1 MKKVA
6 KLKINLPK
14 VNLKK
19 IDWSRWNFRKLN
31 WLTVVSILSY
41 LNVLFFIPLFFAR
54 KSKFAQFH
62 ARQGMVLFIFTVI
75 FSFSLY
81 LPLLPWIMAVFL
93 VVCLLIGIINVVTGH
108 ERKLPIIGKLA
119 S

>member
-1 MKKVA
+1 MKKAA
-6 KLKINLPK
+6 KLKISLPK
-14 VNLKK
+14 VSLGK
-19 IDWSRWNFRKLN
+19 IDWSKWNFRKLN

-41 LNVLFFIPLFFAR
+41 LNILFVIPLFFAR

-62 ARQGMVLFIFTVI
+62 ARQGMVLFVFTVV

-81 LPLLPWIMAVFL
+81 LPLLPWILAVFL
-93 VVCLLIGIINVVTGH
+93 VASLLIGIINVVTGH